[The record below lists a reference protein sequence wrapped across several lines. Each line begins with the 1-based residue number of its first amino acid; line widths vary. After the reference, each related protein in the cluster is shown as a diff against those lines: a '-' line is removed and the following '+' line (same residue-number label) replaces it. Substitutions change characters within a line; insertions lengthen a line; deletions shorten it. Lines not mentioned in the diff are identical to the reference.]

1 MNTEI
6 IYTSTN
12 TALQA
17 LDTFS
22 LPEEVSLRYTVR
34 VQSKNEKSV
43 SVIDIV
49 HDGTDTGYTQHGTSL
64 SGSPISISSDISN
77 YEGRLL
83 VTPNDE
89 PTTFFI
95 SREFLT
101 ANQYGESTV
110 SGSNILSNSGIGI
123 DYTAAINTMTIRQ
136 SNNNFYGDPAEFVV
150 ANTLGPVQTLSE
162 LLINGWNSQNESVLV
177 SENTSVIVV
186 RSSGRFD
193 NFQYQEIDVEPNTL
207 YRITGNTYHQLS
219 EDFIVRQSSFAQPG
233 VPFIRVGSELGGFDY
248 LNYKTTDTSTS
259 FDQSFITT
267 GSKVYVMAGYGT
279 LNSNCIVQNVSLKKS
294 APFHTFDDTQGAFY
308 LSWDAVSVN
317 DTLLTITSLDGTEQ
331 TVYIDSSNSI
341 IISYPSENVNCGSQ
355 AITNKLA
362 FSYANGEVISSLNGA
377 AVQAN
382 AITSFVTNVDIVTFN
397 EEPRQFAYMD
407 SPVSNTELME
417 LSNV

>member
-43 SVIDIV
+43 SVVDIV

-64 SGSPISISSDISN
+64 SGAPISISSDISN

-83 VTPNDE
+83 VTPDDA

-101 ANQYGESTV
+101 ANHYGESTV

-136 SNNNFYGDPAEFVV
+136 ANNNFYGDPAEFVV

-162 LLINGWNSQNESVLV
+162 LLVNGWNPQNESVLV
-177 SENTSVIVV
+177 SENTSVVIVK
-186 RSSGRFD
+186 SSGRFD

-207 YRITGNTYHQLS
+207 YRISGNTYHQLS
-219 EDFIVRQSSFAQPG
+219 EDVIIRESSFSLQGP
-233 VPFIRVGSELGGFDY
+233 PFIRIGSTLGGFDY
-248 LNYKTTDTSTS
+248 LNYKTTSSSTS
-259 FDQSFITT
+259 FDKSFIST
-267 GSKVYVMAGYGT
+267 GSKIYIMAGYGT
-279 LNSNCIVQNVSLKKS
+279 LNSNCIVQNLSLKRS
-294 APFHTFDDTQGAFY
+294 VPFHTFDETQGSVY

-317 DTLLTITSLDGTEQ
+317 DTLLTISSLDGTEQ
-331 TVYIDSSNSI
+331 TIYIDSSNSI
-341 IISYPSENVNCGSQ
+341 IISYSSENVNCGSQ
-355 AITNKLA
+355 AVTNKLA
-362 FSYANGEVISSLNGA
+362 FSYANGQVISSLNGSS
-377 AVQAN
+377 VQLDEV
-382 AITSFVTNVDIVTFN
+382 TSFISNVDTITFN
-397 EEPRQFAYMD
+397 TQPRQFAYMD